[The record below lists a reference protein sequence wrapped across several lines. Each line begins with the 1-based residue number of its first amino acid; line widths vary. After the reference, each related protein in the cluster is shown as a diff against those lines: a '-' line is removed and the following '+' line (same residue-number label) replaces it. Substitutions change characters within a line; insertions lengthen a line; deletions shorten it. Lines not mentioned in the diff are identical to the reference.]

1 MRNSKE
7 IKYEIVETIGVI
19 GAATNGWI
27 KELNIV
33 AWNGY
38 APKYDLRAWS
48 PDRSKFGKGF
58 TFTGEEA
65 ENLYEL
71 LEERMIENGRNATD
85 ADESDILKR
94 VLMDN
99 YFKPEESED
108 EDDEEC

>member
-1 MRNSKE
+1 MKNKE
-7 IKYEIVETIGVI
+7 IKFEIVETIGVI
-19 GAATNGWI
+19 GTATNGWT

-38 APKYDLRAWS
+38 PAKYDLRSWS

-65 ENLYEL
+65 ENLFEL
-71 LEERMIENGRNATD
+71 LEERMIEDGRNATD
-85 ADESDILKR
+85 VDETDMLKS
-94 VLMDN
+94 VLMNN

-108 EDDEEC
+108 DEDDEEC